1 MTPKEFYDK
10 VKAMRK
16 AQRNYFRCRTQAN
29 LEASKAIEREI
40 DKEIERVEGRLQ
52 PDLFNNQ

>member
-1 MTPKEFYDK
+1 MTPKEFYEK
-10 VKAMRK
+10 VKSMRE
-16 AQRNYFRCRTQAN
+16 AQRKYFRCRTQAN